1 MTDPRSERYK
11 EALRLGH
18 TAVVR
23 GRPREAIEHYQ
34 EAARLAG
41 GRPLPFISMGNVYL
55 QMQRSHDA
63 LAAFDEALRRAPDD
77 VVALRGKAA
86 AHQASGQRAEAA
98 ALARRAA
105 EVEARLGRQGRGP
118 AALQPG
124 GGEEPFGR
132 AVAAR
137 AAGDARGATRAF
149 LAAARAYADRHA
161 DDAALDAC
169 HRALEASPGA
179 PSVHLAM
186 AELYLRRGWPEKAAE
201 RLVLLERLTLLDDD
215 RATRS
220 AVRELAGRHRSEHP
234 ALERIAA
241 QGR

>member
-41 GRPLPFISMGNVYL
+41 GRPLPFLSMGNVYL
-55 QMQRSHDA
+55 QMQRPHEA
-63 LAAFDEALRRAPDD
+63 LAAFDEALRRAPED
-77 VVALRGKAA
+77 VTALRGKAA
-86 AHQASGQRAEAA
+86 AHQAAGQRAEAA
-98 ALARRAA
+98 AVGRRAA
-105 EVEARLGRQGRGP
+105 EIEARLGVPARGS
-118 AALQPG
+118 AAAQPR
-124 GGEEPFGR
+124 GGEGPFSR

-137 AAGDARGATRAF
+137 SAGDARGATSAF
-149 LAAARAYADRHA
+149 LDAARAYADGHA

-169 HRALEASPGA
+169 HRALETSPGA
-179 PSVHLAM
+179 LPVHLAM

-201 RLVLLERLTLLDDD
+201 RLILLERLTVLDDD
-215 RATRS
+215 RATRA
-220 AVRELAGRHRSEHP
+220 AVRELAARHRAEHP

>member
-23 GRPREAIEHYQ
+23 GHPREAIEHYQ

-41 GRPLPFISMGNVYL
+41 GRPLPFVSMGNVYL
-55 QMQRSHDA
+55 QMQRPHEA

-77 VVALRGKAA
+77 IVALRGKAA
-86 AHQASGQRAEAA
+86 AHQASGQRTEAA
-98 ALARRAA
+98 AVARRAA
-105 EVEARLGRQGRGP
+105 DVEARLGAPGRGP
-118 AALQPG
+118 APQP
-124 GGEEPFGR
+124 GGEEPFRR

-137 AAGDARGATRAF
+137 TAGDARAATQAF
-149 LAAARAYADRHA
+149 LEAARAYADRHA

-201 RLVLLERLTLLDDD
+201 RLVLLERLTVLDDD
-215 RATRS
+215 RTTRS
-220 AVRELAGRHRSEHP
+220 AVRELAARHRSEHP
-234 ALERIAA
+234 ELERIAA
-241 QGR
+241 ERR